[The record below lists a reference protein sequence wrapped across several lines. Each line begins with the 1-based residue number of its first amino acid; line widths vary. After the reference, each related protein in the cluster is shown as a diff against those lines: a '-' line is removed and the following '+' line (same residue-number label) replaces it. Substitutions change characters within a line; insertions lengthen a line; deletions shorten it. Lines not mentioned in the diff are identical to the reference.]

1 MDALIAAYYLL
12 LAGLVGAS
20 IYLLRHLPMDR
31 FKRELDEAIKRGVHV
46 DAFVIDEQLKLEK
59 FRCKHL
65 ECAAPSASRLLH
77 LPLLS
82 MPCFALLQLLQAR
95 YQLHEEYAL
104 YVCFG
109 NLVSIIAFGF
119 NGPPVIRLPK
129 KKD

>member
-1 MDALIAAYYLL
+1 MDRL
-12 LAGLVGAS
+12 
-20 IYLLRHLPMDR
+20 DR

-46 DAFVIDEQLKLEK
+46 DDFVIDEELKLEK
-59 FRCKHL
+59 FRVQAFGMRCAIIFSF
-65 ECAAPSASRLLH
+65 AAPLVIYAVLCIAAAYKLDIN
-77 LPLLS
+77 
-82 MPCFALLQLLQAR
+82 
-95 YQLHEEYAL
+95 LHEEYAL